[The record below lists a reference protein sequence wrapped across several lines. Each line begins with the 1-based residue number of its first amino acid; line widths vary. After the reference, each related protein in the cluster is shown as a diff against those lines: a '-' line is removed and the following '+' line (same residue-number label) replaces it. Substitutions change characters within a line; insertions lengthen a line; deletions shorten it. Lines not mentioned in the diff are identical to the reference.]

1 MTWYVHVAW
10 QNYTLWSSNSNS
22 RYYSR
27 ITRNKTKI
35 YTFIITSV
43 KITQKSRRHHQNVS
57 EEKQLNDL
65 GYTNKIK
72 YHSVKL
78 KYILS
83 IFNNKKFSLFNGHLR
98 QTTKLRIQWLQ
109 WLQMH
114 THVGAYIYTLKNR
127 RGRGR
132 KCIQREEQ
140 LPCSPLELEGC
151 FFLIQSYI
159 F

>member
-1 MTWYVHVAW
+1 MAYVHVAW
-10 QNYTLWSSNSNS
+10 QKYTLWSSNSNS

-27 ITRNKTKI
+27 ITRNETRI

-65 GYTNKIK
+65 GYINKIK

-83 IFNNKKFSLFNGHLR
+83 IFNNKKFSLFNKANNKTENTVITVITNAHTCG
-98 QTTKLRIQWLQ
+98 RI
-109 WLQMH
+109 
-114 THVGAYIYTLKNR
+114 YIHKNR
-127 RGRGR
+127 RGQGKEMYPTGR
-132 KCIQREEQ
+132 AVTVFSFRARR
-140 LPCSPLELEGC
+140 L
-151 FFLIQSYI
+151 FFLDTVLY
-159 F
+159 FLGCL